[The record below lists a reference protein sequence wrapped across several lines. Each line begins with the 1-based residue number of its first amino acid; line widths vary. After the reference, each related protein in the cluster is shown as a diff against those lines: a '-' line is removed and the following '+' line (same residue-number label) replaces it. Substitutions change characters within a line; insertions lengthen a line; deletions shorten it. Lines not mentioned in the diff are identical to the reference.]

1 MFKKYQEKKYY
12 SITLMLLFMLISTAL
27 AFLAFKFANINSA
40 NIALIYILALILTAR
55 YTNGYWYGIVF
66 ALFSVICI
74 NYFFTYPYFNLNF
87 TLSGYP
93 VSFILTLTIT
103 LITSATTS
111 HLKIQGALLAEREEI
126 INKAEKEK
134 MQSS

>member
-74 NYFFTYPYFNLNF
+74 NLH
-87 TLSGYP
+87 
-93 VSFILTLTIT
+93 T
-103 LITSATTS
+103 LILISILRCPGIRYLS
-111 HLKIQGALLAEREEI
+111 FLH
-126 INKAEKEK
+126 
-134 MQSS
+134 